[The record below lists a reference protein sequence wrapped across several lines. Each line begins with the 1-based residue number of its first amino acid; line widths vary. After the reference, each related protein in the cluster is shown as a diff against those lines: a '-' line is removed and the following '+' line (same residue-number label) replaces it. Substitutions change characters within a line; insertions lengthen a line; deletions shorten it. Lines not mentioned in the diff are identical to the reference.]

1 MSSQPNVKGGM
12 QVKQITLQTWASRYG
27 KEEDAQFFVLNR
39 SNPRST
45 IDFSVQQD
53 SGLPKGVRVPVTS
66 IPVDLTTSATL
77 SNIRNS
83 PELRRII
90 QCGDLVIADTDSV
103 NEMMAGSERAR
114 TEYKR
119 LYGNEWI
126 APDAML
132 TADLSDT
139 ADQESTG
146 GTLHTAESSTPDLGQ
161 RYSQN
166 DAVNIIIDN
175 SLAGMPSEDINT
187 SIMNQ
192 IDLLSDEDLQV
203 IAANVSD
210 SSVKDF
216 CAEALSN

>member
-1 MSSQPNVKGGM
+1 MSSQPKVSGM
-12 QVKQITLQTWASRYG
+12 QVKQITLQTWDRLYG
-27 KEEDAQFFVLNR
+27 KEAAAQFFVLNR
-39 SNPRST
+39 SNPRSN

-53 SGLPKGVRVPVTS
+53 SGLPKGIRVPVTF

-77 SNIRNS
+77 SSIRNS

-90 QCGDLVIADTDSV
+90 QYGDLVIADTNSV
-103 NEMMAGSERAR
+103 NEMMAQSERAR
-114 TEYKR
+114 AEYAR
-119 LYGNEWI
+119 LYGSEWV

-132 TADLSDT
+132 TADLTDT
-139 ADQESTG
+139 ADQESSGSLITAG
-146 GTLHTAESSTPDLGQ
+146 GSDTPDLGQ

-166 DAVNIIIDN
+166 QAVNIIIDN
-175 SLAGMPSEDINT
+175 SLAGMSAEDINT

-203 IAANVSD
+203 IAANVTD